1 MNTKEFKPVSANN
14 SDANGKK
21 FLSLAK
27 LNIEPIEVIEPY
39 NPQIV
44 EFENVDDFNIYYS
57 THKEEFNNM
66 TTQKLNTKYKI
77 PGYRLT
83 KKSNDLKLIK
93 DYYKR
98 KEQTKNNDIKSNHN
112 DENYSMLDIKAII
125 DRITFIEEQIDNINA
140 FLSNM

>member
-1 MNTKEFKPVSANN
+1 MNTKDFKAIT
-14 SDANGKK
+14 KH
-21 FLSLAK
+21 

-44 EFENVDDFNIYYS
+44 EFESVDDFNIYYS
-57 THKEEFNNM
+57 THKDEFNNM

-83 KKSNDLKLIK
+83 KKENNLKLIK

-98 KEQTKNNDIKSNHN
+98 KNENIKMDTSGANDIKA
-112 DENYSMLDIKAII
+112 LQ
-125 DRITFIEEQIDNINA
+125 DRITFLEKQIDNINA
-140 FLSNM
+140 FLSNV

>member
-1 MNTKEFKPVSANN
+1 MITKDIKAIT
-14 SDANGKK
+14 KH
-21 FLSLAK
+21 

-39 NPQIV
+39 NPEIV
-44 EFENVDDFNIYYS
+44 EFESVDDFNIYYS

-83 KKSNDLKLIK
+83 KKENNLKLIK

-98 KEQTKNNDIKSNHN
+98 KDESIKTDTLGENDYKVLLN
-112 DENYSMLDIKAII
+112 
-125 DRITFIEEQIDNINA
+125 RITLLEKQVENISA

>member
-1 MNTKEFKPVSANN
+1 MNTKDFKTIS
-14 SDANGKK
+14 KH
-21 FLSLAK
+21 

-57 THKEEFNNM
+57 THKDEFNNM

-83 KKSNDLKLIK
+83 KKENNLKLIK

-98 KEQTKNNDIKSNHN
+98 KNENDKMDTSGENNYKALINRISLLEKQV
-112 DENYSMLDIKAII
+112 ENISV
-125 DRITFIEEQIDNINA
+125 

>member
-1 MNTKEFKPVSANN
+1 MNTKDFKAIT
-14 SDANGKK
+14 KH
-21 FLSLAK
+21 

-44 EFENVDDFNIYYS
+44 EFESVDDFNIYYS

-83 KKSNDLKLIK
+83 KKENNLKLIK

-98 KEQTKNNDIKSNHN
+98 KDESIKTDTLGENDYKVLLN
-112 DENYSMLDIKAII
+112 
-125 DRITFIEEQIDNINA
+125 RITLLEKQVENISA

>member
-1 MNTKEFKPVSANN
+1 MKTKEFKAIT
-14 SDANGKK
+14 KC
-21 FLSLAK
+21 

-44 EFENVDDFNIYYS
+44 EFENVDEFNIYYS
-57 THKEEFNNM
+57 THKDEFNNM

-83 KKSNDLKLIK
+83 KKANDLKLIK

-98 KEQTKNNDIKSNHN
+98 KEHSKIDNIKSNHY
-112 DENYSMLDIKAII
+112 DETLDGEVIKSLT
-125 DRITFIEEQIDNINA
+125 DRITLIEKQIDNINA
-140 FLSNM
+140 FLSNL

>member
-1 MNTKEFKPVSANN
+1 MNTKDFKTIS
-14 SDANGKK
+14 KH
-21 FLSLAK
+21 

-44 EFENVDDFNIYYS
+44 EFESVDDFNIYYS

-83 KKSNDLKLIK
+83 KKENNLKLIK
-93 DYYKR
+93 DYYNKR
-98 KEQTKNNDIKSNHN
+98 RNENITTETSRANDIKALQ
-112 DENYSMLDIKAII
+112 E
-125 DRITFIEEQIDNINA
+125 RIVLLEKQVENINT
-140 FLSNM
+140 FLSSA

>member
-1 MNTKEFKPVSANN
+1 MNTKDFKTIS
-14 SDANGKK
+14 KH
-21 FLSLAK
+21 

-57 THKEEFNNM
+57 THKDEFNNM

-83 KKSNDLKLIK
+83 KKENNLKLIK

-98 KEQTKNNDIKSNHN
+98 KNENDKMDTIPKGSGDVVAIVEN
-112 DENYSMLDIKAII
+112 DYKALINRISLLEKQVENISV
-125 DRITFIEEQIDNINA
+125 

>member
-1 MNTKEFKPVSANN
+1 MNTKDFKAIT
-14 SDANGKK
+14 KH
-21 FLSLAK
+21 

-44 EFENVDDFNIYYS
+44 EFESVDDFNIYYS
-57 THKEEFNNM
+57 THKDEFNNM

-83 KKSNDLKLIK
+83 KKENNLKLIK

-98 KEQTKNNDIKSNHN
+98 KNEDIKMDTSGANDIKA
-112 DENYSMLDIKAII
+112 LQ
-125 DRITFIEEQIDNINA
+125 DRITFLEKQIDNINA
-140 FLSNM
+140 FLSTM

>member
-1 MNTKEFKPVSANN
+1 MNTKDFKAIT
-14 SDANGKK
+14 KH
-21 FLSLAK
+21 

-44 EFENVDDFNIYYS
+44 EFESVDDFNIYYS
-57 THKEEFNNM
+57 THKDEFNNM

-83 KKSNDLKLIK
+83 KKENNLKLIK

-98 KEQTKNNDIKSNHN
+98 KNENDKMDTSGEN
-112 DENYSMLDIKAII
+112 DYKVLINRISLLEKQVENIS
-125 DRITFIEEQIDNINA
+125 A

>member
-1 MNTKEFKPVSANN
+1 MITKDIKAIT
-14 SDANGKK
+14 KH
-21 FLSLAK
+21 

-44 EFENVDDFNIYYS
+44 EFESVDDFNIYYS
-57 THKEEFNNM
+57 THKDEFNNM

-83 KKSNDLKLIK
+83 KKENNLKLIK

-98 KEQTKNNDIKSNHN
+98 K
-112 DENYSMLDIKAII
+112 DENIKT
-125 DRITFIEEQIDNINA
+125 DTLGVNDYKVLLNRITLLEKQVENISA

>member
-1 MNTKEFKPVSANN
+1 MNTKDFKAIT
-14 SDANGKK
+14 KH
-21 FLSLAK
+21 

-44 EFENVDDFNIYYS
+44 EFESVDDFNIYYS
-57 THKEEFNNM
+57 THKDEFNNM

-83 KKSNDLKLIK
+83 KKENNLKLIK

-98 KEQTKNNDIKSNHN
+98 K
-112 DENYSMLDIKAII
+112 DENDKTDTLGVNDYKVLLN
-125 DRITFIEEQIDNINA
+125 RITLLEKQVENISA

>member
-1 MNTKEFKPVSANN
+1 MNTKDFKAIT
-14 SDANGKK
+14 KH
-21 FLSLAK
+21 

-44 EFENVDDFNIYYS
+44 EFESVDDFNIYYS
-57 THKEEFNNM
+57 THKDEFNNM

-83 KKSNDLKLIK
+83 KKENNLKLIK

-98 KEQTKNNDIKSNHN
+98 KNENIKMDTSGANDIKA
-112 DENYSMLDIKAII
+112 LQ
-125 DRITFIEEQIDNINA
+125 DRITLLEKQVENISA

>member
-1 MNTKEFKPVSANN
+1 MNTKDFKTIS
-14 SDANGKK
+14 KH
-21 FLSLAK
+21 

-57 THKEEFNNM
+57 THKDEFNNM

-83 KKSNDLKLIK
+83 KKATRSLSDGNDENNLKLIK
-93 DYYKR
+93 DYYKH
-98 KEQTKNNDIKSNHN
+98 KNENIKTDTSAANDIKALLN
-112 DENYSMLDIKAII
+112 
-125 DRITFIEEQIDNINA
+125 RITLLEKQVENISA

>member
-1 MNTKEFKPVSANN
+1 MNTKDFKAIS
-14 SDANGKK
+14 KH
-21 FLSLAK
+21 

-44 EFENVDDFNIYYS
+44 KFENVDDFNIYYS

-83 KKSNDLKLIK
+83 KKATRSLSDGNDENNLKLIK

-98 KEQTKNNDIKSNHN
+98 K
-112 DENYSMLDIKAII
+112 DENIKT
-125 DRITFIEEQIDNINA
+125 DTLGVNDYKVLLNRITLLEKQVENISA

>member
-1 MNTKEFKPVSANN
+1 MNTKDFKAIT
-14 SDANGKK
+14 KH
-21 FLSLAK
+21 

-44 EFENVDDFNIYYS
+44 EFESVDDFNIYYS
-57 THKEEFNNM
+57 THKDEFNNM

-83 KKSNDLKLIK
+83 KKENNLKLIK

-98 KEQTKNNDIKSNHN
+98 KNENIKMDTTGANDIKALLN
-112 DENYSMLDIKAII
+112 
-125 DRITFIEEQIDNINA
+125 RITLLEKQVENISA

>member
-1 MNTKEFKPVSANN
+1 MNTKDFKAIT
-14 SDANGKK
+14 KH
-21 FLSLAK
+21 

-44 EFENVDDFNIYYS
+44 EFESVDDFNIYYS
-57 THKEEFNNM
+57 THKDEFNNM

-83 KKSNDLKLIK
+83 KKENNLKLIK

-98 KEQTKNNDIKSNHN
+98 K
-112 DENYSMLDIKAII
+112 DENIKT
-125 DRITFIEEQIDNINA
+125 DTLGVNDYKVLLNRITLLEKQVENISA

>member
-1 MNTKEFKPVSANN
+1 MITKDIKAIT
-14 SDANGKK
+14 KH
-21 FLSLAK
+21 

-44 EFENVDDFNIYYS
+44 EFESVDDFNIYYS

-83 KKSNDLKLIK
+83 KKENNLKLIK

-98 KEQTKNNDIKSNHN
+98 KNENIKMDTSGANDIKA
-112 DENYSMLDIKAII
+112 LQ
-125 DRITFIEEQIDNINA
+125 DRITLLEKQVENISA
-140 FLSNM
+140 FLSNV

>member
-1 MNTKEFKPVSANN
+1 MNTKDFKAIT
-14 SDANGKK
+14 KH
-21 FLSLAK
+21 

-44 EFENVDDFNIYYS
+44 EFESVDDFNIYYS
-57 THKEEFNNM
+57 THKDEFNNM

-83 KKSNDLKLIK
+83 KKENNLKLIK

-98 KEQTKNNDIKSNHN
+98 KDESIKTDTLGVNDYKVLLN
-112 DENYSMLDIKAII
+112 
-125 DRITFIEEQIDNINA
+125 RITLLEKQIDNINA
-140 FLSNM
+140 FLSTM

>member
-1 MNTKEFKPVSANN
+1 MITKDIKAIT
-14 SDANGKK
+14 KH
-21 FLSLAK
+21 

-44 EFENVDDFNIYYS
+44 EFESVDDFNIYYS

-83 KKSNDLKLIK
+83 KKENNLKLIK

-98 KEQTKNNDIKSNHN
+98 K
-112 DENYSMLDIKAII
+112 DENIKT
-125 DRITFIEEQIDNINA
+125 DTLGVNDYKVLLNRITLLEKQVENISA

>member
-1 MNTKEFKPVSANN
+1 MNTKDFKAIT
-14 SDANGKK
+14 KH
-21 FLSLAK
+21 

-44 EFENVDDFNIYYS
+44 EFESVDDFNIYYS

-83 KKSNDLKLIK
+83 KKENNLKLIK

-98 KEQTKNNDIKSNHN
+98 KDENIKTDTSGANDIKA
-112 DENYSMLDIKAII
+112 LQ
-125 DRITFIEEQIDNINA
+125 DRITFLEKQIDNINA
-140 FLSNM
+140 FLSTM

>member
-1 MNTKEFKPVSANN
+1 MNTKDFKAIT
-14 SDANGKK
+14 KH
-21 FLSLAK
+21 

-44 EFENVDDFNIYYS
+44 EFESVDDFNIYYS
-57 THKEEFNNM
+57 THKDEFNNM

-83 KKSNDLKLIK
+83 KKENNLKLIK

-98 KEQTKNNDIKSNHN
+98 KDESIKTDTLGVNDYKVLLN
-112 DENYSMLDIKAII
+112 
-125 DRITFIEEQIDNINA
+125 RITLLEKQVENISA